1 MPQIRR
7 EDLMLSA
14 SAANPGLDRAA
25 HLRSE
30 PDSLAQRPH
39 RLLRVHNG
47 QLKVNG
53 NALDIAHEP
62 VDLDQS
68 IFLGL
73 DGDGIAYFVQAFDA
87 KNSEAISLRNLASEL
102 SIEHRLLAAHAV
114 ALMNWHE
121 SHPHCPRCGQ
131 STRMSSLGNARYC
144 ASDDKEFYP
153 RTDAAVIVLVKD
165 KQDRILLGR
174 QSSWPK
180 GRFSTFAGFVE
191 AGESFESAVERE
203 VFEECGVRSQ
213 EIHYL
218 GSQPWPFPASIM
230 VAFEIE
236 AENPDVARADGIE
249 IEQVAWFTRKELLD
263 AISSGE
269 ILLPPGISIARRMIE
284 NWYGA
289 RLLGGE
295 AWR

>member
-1 MPQIRR
+1 MPEDPLWPRASTLFTPSSEISVCDVALLGIPTTSRAITPNRADQSPRAIREALHR
-7 EDLMLSA
+7 YSTWSTTHQSDLKDLLSA
-14 SAANPGLDRAA
+14 IDFGDVVNPD
-25 HLRSE
+25 
-30 PDSLAQRPH
+30 
-39 RLLRVHNG
+39 
-47 QLKVNG
+47 
-53 NALDIAHEP
+53 
-62 VDLDQS
+62 VD
-68 IFLGL
+68 
-73 DGDGIAYFVQAFDA
+73 
-87 KNSEAISLRNLASEL
+87 EL
-102 SIEHRLLAAHAV
+102 SVIKRVASLVEHSR
-114 ALMNWHE
+114 
-121 SHPHCPRCGQ
+121 
-131 STRMSSLGNARYC
+131 
-144 ASDDKEFYP
+144 
-153 RTDAAVIVLVKD
+153 
-165 KQDRILLGR
+165 RILLGR

-263 AISSGE
+263 AVSSGE